1 MSPELVRKVMIDNPH
16 ATYGRLKQAAPK
28 ETTP

>member
-1 MSPELVRKVMIDNPH
+1 LSADLVRKIMIDNPL
-16 ATYGRLKQAAPK
+16 ATYGRLKMVK